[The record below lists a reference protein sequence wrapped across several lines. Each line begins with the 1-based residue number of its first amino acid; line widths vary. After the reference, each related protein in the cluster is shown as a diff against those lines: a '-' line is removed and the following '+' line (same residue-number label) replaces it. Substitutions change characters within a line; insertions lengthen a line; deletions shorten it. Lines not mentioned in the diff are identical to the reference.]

1 MKRHF
6 PLYLKIVLWFVLN
19 LLLLSLVGLVVLE
32 GRFGLDLLV
41 SGPVSHRI
49 AVVSEAIT
57 SELRARPASEWDSVL
72 LNRSANYGVK
82 FLLFED
88 DGKQIGGETTPLPP
102 DVRQRL
108 KGPEWGPPGGMRRI
122 HGYLDEGRSILTPNT
137 PAFRFPLPPPRFVVR
152 SRSPTRYWIGMP
164 AFLGRQPGE
173 PPHFA
178 TLVIASSNLYG
189 GGLFFDAKPLLIAA
203 LWVLLFSTL
212 FWFPLV
218 RGITRSLRLMTRATE
233 RIAEGQFDV
242 RVQIRRRDELGQLGG
257 SVNRMA
263 ERLEGFVNGQKRF
276 LGDTAHELCTP
287 LARIQM
293 AVGILEQRS
302 SDSTQS
308 YVQDVREEVQHMS
321 DLVAELL
328 SFSKASLARAEVKL
342 QPIKVRS
349 IVEKAVERES
359 CPGANLEIEVPPD
372 SEVMGDSD
380 LLQRAVANLVRNA
393 LRYAGS
399 NGPIRISS
407 RNDAGAVLLSVI
419 DSGPG
424 VPEEYLQRLFDPF
437 FRLDDARTRETGG
450 VGLGLTIVRTCVEAC
465 GGTVSCRNC
474 EPSGLEVSLRLNRAP
489 ASDGN

>member
-1 MKRHF
+1 MKRRF
-6 PLYLKIVLWFVLN
+6 PLYLKIVLWFLLN
-19 LLLLSLVGLVVLE
+19 LLLLGVVGLIILE
-32 GRFGLDLLV
+32 GKFGLDMLV

-49 AVVSEAIT
+49 AVVSEAII
-57 SELRARPASEWDSVL
+57 SELRARPVSDWNLVL
-72 LNRSANYGVK
+72 ENRSANYGVK

-88 DGKQIGGETTPLPP
+88 DGTQLAGETTLLPA

-108 KGPEWGPPGGMRRI
+108 RGPEWHGPGAGRT
-122 HGYLDEGRSILTPNT
+122 HGRFEENRFVLPTNA

-152 SRSPTRYWIGMP
+152 TSSPTRYWIGMP

-173 PPHFA
+173 APHFA
-178 TLVIASSNLYG
+178 TLVIASRNLYG
-189 GGLFFDAKPLLIAA
+189 GGLFFDAKPLFIAA

-218 RGITRSLRLMTRATE
+218 RGITRSLSQMTRATE

-242 RVQIRRRDELGQLGG
+242 RVPVRRRDELGQLGG

-263 ERLEGFVNGQKRF
+263 ERLEGFVSGQKRF

-287 LARIQM
+287 LARVQM

-302 SDSTQS
+302 TEATTQS

-321 DLVAELL
+321 ELVAELL

-342 QPIKVRS
+342 QRIKLHS
-349 IVEKAVERES
+349 IVEKAVERETE
-359 CPGANLEIEVPPD
+359 PGSNLQIEIPPD
-372 SEVMGDSD
+372 VEVLGDSD
-380 LLQRAVANLVRNA
+380 LLQRAVANLIRNA
-393 LRYAGS
+393 LRYAGA
-399 NGPIRISS
+399 NGPIRICS
-407 RNDAGAVLLSVI
+407 RDEAGFVLLSII

-424 VPEEYLQRLFDPF
+424 VPEEFLQRLFDPF

-465 GGTVSCRNC
+465 GGSVSCRNC
-474 EPSGLEVSLRLNRAP
+474 TPSGLEVSIRLYP
-489 ASDGN
+489 AGASAGK